1 MKRKTPSRLRSGDMW
16 AILGRTVLGLL
27 YLWGHGVLAS
37 LMLHVLYRRIGWTA
51 PELLGFTFLFL
62 LSVVVILG
70 EGKILLHFHR
80 PRRDDPFVQLAEA
93 FGKIARGDYDI
104 DLNIHD
110 GHGHFDRLV
119 GGLNEMT
126 DSLRQAEEMR
136 QNFISDMSHEIQSP
150 LTSIRGFA
158 RILKEEELEPDK
170 RRDYLE
176 IIEDESLRLSRLSED
191 LLSMTRLESPDL
203 MLSLRDYRLDRQ
215 IREVVLHYEPQWR
228 EKNQNVLVDLS
239 EETIRADRD
248 LLVRVWNNLF
258 HNAVKFTPP
267 GGEISFSLRPG
278 DRFLTVTLSNE
289 GAGVPREELPFI
301 FDRFH
306 KADKARSRSDR
317 ETGSGLGLSIAGKI
331 VSAHGG
337 EICAE
342 SEGPGKGAVFTVILP
357 FSPDR

>member
-1 MKRKTPSRLRSGDMW
+1 MRRKKTTRRRGAGLS
-16 AILGRTVLGLL
+16 AILGRTLLGLL
-27 YLWGHGVLAS
+27 YLWIHGALAS
-37 LMLHVLYRRIGWTA
+37 LFLNFIYRFAGWNISG
-51 PELLGFTFLFL
+51 LLGYTLLFLFSAL
-62 LSVVVILG
+62 VIIG
-70 EGKILLHFHR
+70 EGKILLQFR
-80 PRRDDPFVQLAEA
+80 PRNDDPFTLMAEA
-93 FGKIARGDYDI
+93 FRKIARGDYDI
-104 DLNIHD
+104 DLNLQDRHSS
-110 GHGHFDRLV
+110 FNRLV

-136 QNFISDMSHEIQSP
+136 QRFISDMSHEIQSP

-158 RILKEEELEPDK
+158 RILKEEELDGEK
-170 RRDYLE
+170 RKGYLE
-176 IIEDESLRLSRLSED
+176 IIEEESLRLSRLSED

-203 MLSLRDYRLDRQ
+203 MLNLTEFRLDRQ

-267 GGEISFSLRPG
+267 GGDIRFSLRRR
-278 DRFLTVTLSNE
+278 DSFLTVTLNDE
-289 GAGVPREELPFI
+289 GAGVALEDLPFI

-317 ETGSGLGLSIAGKI
+317 ETGSGLGLSIARKI

-342 SEGPGKGAVFTVILP
+342 SEGPGRGAVFTVLLP
-357 FSPDR
+357 LSPDR